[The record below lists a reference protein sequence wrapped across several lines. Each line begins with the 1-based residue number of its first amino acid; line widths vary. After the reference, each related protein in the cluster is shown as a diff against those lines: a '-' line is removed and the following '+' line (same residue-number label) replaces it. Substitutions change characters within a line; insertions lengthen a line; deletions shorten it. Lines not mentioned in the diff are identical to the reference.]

1 MRHQLA
7 KRDTSMPTTRFAILA
22 PLLLLLVGCAPA
34 NALQPAKPPI
44 PAPPVPISNDSD
56 LADTRAQLMR
66 LLRMSPTLSEVVAN
80 DPSLLANQDYVTRN
94 NPELERFLEAHP
106 EVARNPDFYLFA
118 DLPRS
123 GGRRNE
129 QFMRKVWQQNS
140 RQEMSELTRQI
151 IGATTGFLAFFSFA
165 AIVIWLTRAFLQNR
179 RWSRVFKMQSEVHN
193 RLIERFGTNEE
204 LLTYMG
210 TDAGKRFLE
219 AAPIPVDFEQNQRVP
234 VGLSR
239 VLLPL
244 QAGVVLT
251 LLGIGLLWLR
261 SSLPDIAAGLLV
273 VGTIILMPGIGF
285 ILSAGITWLIAA
297 RFGLMQPSSPG
308 NHEASHYPGARS

>member
-118 DLPRS
+118 DLPNGPGHRS
-123 GGRRNE
+123 DRFERRI
-129 QFMRKVWQQNS
+129 WQPNS
-140 RQEMSELTRQI
+140 RSEMSELTRQL
-151 IGATTGFLAFFSFA
+151 IGMGSGFLAFFCFA
-165 AIVIWLTRAFLQNR
+165 GILLWLTRAFLENR
-179 RWSRVFKMQSEVHN
+179 RWARVFKLQSEVHG
-193 RLIERFGTNEE
+193 RLIERFSSNEE
-204 LLTYMG
+204 LLTYMN
-210 TDAGKRFLE
+210 TEAGKRFLE
-219 AAPIPVDFEQNQRVP
+219 AAPIPVEFERGQRVP
-234 VGLSR
+234 AALSR
-239 VLLPL
+239 ILIPL
-244 QAGVVLT
+244 QAGVVLS
-251 LLGIGLLWLR
+251 LLGIGLLALR
-261 SSLPDIAAGLLV
+261 HSLPDLDAGLLV
-273 VGTIILMPGIGF
+273 FGTVILMPGIGF
-285 ILSAGITWLIAA
+285 ILSAGLTWLLAA
-297 RFGLMQPSSPG
+297 RFGLLQ
-308 NHEASHYPGARS
+308 PGAQPFPNSRADSGARP

>member
-1 MRHQLA
+1 MRNNRSPIFKTIRTA
-7 KRDTSMPTTRFAILA
+7 S
-22 PLLLLLVGCAPA
+22 LLLLLLPA
-34 NALQPAKPPI
+34 SAATYSQQPSRAL
-44 PAPPVPISNDSD
+44 APPPPPSIASDTDISE
-56 LADTRAQLMR
+56 TRERLIT
-66 LLRMSPTLSEVVAN
+66 LLRMTPTLAEVIAT
-80 DPSLLANQDYVTRN
+80 DPSLLANQEYVART
-94 NPELERFLEAHP
+94 NPELEKFIELHLEI
-106 EVARNPDFYLFA
+106 ARNPDFYLFA

-308 NHEASHYPGARS
+308 SHEVSQYPGARS